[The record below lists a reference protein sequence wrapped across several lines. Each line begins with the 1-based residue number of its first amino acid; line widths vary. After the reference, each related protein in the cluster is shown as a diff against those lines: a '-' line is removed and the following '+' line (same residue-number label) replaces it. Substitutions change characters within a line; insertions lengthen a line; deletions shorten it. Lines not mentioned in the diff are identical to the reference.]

1 MIKIRK
7 SVLAALAAVAATS
20 LTSCFK
26 KGGTEAEGDL
36 VFWGSFGSKYS
47 AKLESIVADI
57 SSSVGYEI
65 KYESKGSYPGIRKA
79 VVDSIAN
86 EVYPTVA
93 VGYPDHFAQYQGSG
107 ILRKLD
113 DYVTSD
119 MLADYD
125 SNYMPENYLYDKDGS
140 KHLYGVPFNKS
151 TELLGYNGVFVDYC
165 DSLYPGEDLKNIP
178 QTWDEWAAAKNNPTS
193 KAGRYYSVFYSLV
206 DAHAKLY
213 AIQET
218 DGTAHD
224 FEISDTDVSGKKL
237 VLDYSGLNAEK
248 PRNDVMFF
256 TWDSTDNAFITMLR
270 QFGGKYTELPE
281 SERTVTP
288 KKRLGHILFA
298 KKGDNR
304 TTTLNMLKYL
314 NRMAKDEIFGTPADF
329 GGNASFSSEAFSK
342 GQCMFMICSSGGL
355 SYNTNNWEKRF
366 RLAPIPY
373 KDADKKYVIS
383 QGANLCLTDKGPADK
398 GFELIKKLTTGE
410 FQTRWAIET
419 GYFPASVSSSTS
431 TAYQTFLNDTSYAD
445 PILVTYREGARV
457 NENEYRAKNWNRFVD
472 DAFIGSAVIREQVA
486 FIIPN
491 VLNAVSADKINDD
504 SAYMTEIN
512 KILTSEVIKNNGN
525 IVVD

>member
-1 MIKIRK
+1 MIKFRK
-7 SVLAALAAVAATS
+7 SVLAALVAVAATS
-20 LTSCFK
+20 LAACNK
-26 KGGTEAEGDL
+26 KTADSEGSL

-47 AKLESIVADI
+47 AKLESIVSDI
-57 SSSVGYEI
+57 SSSLGYEI

-86 EVYPTVA
+86 IVYPTVA

-125 SNYMPENYLYDKDGS
+125 ANYMPENYFYDKDGS

-165 DSLYPGEDLKNIP
+165 DFLYPEEDLKNLP
-178 QTWDEWAAAKNNPTS
+178 QTWDEWAAAKSNPTS

-213 AIQET
+213 ATQDD
-218 DGTAHD
+218 DGTAHNFSLTPFD
-224 FEISDTDVSGKKL
+224 GGKL

-288 KKRLGHILFA
+288 KKRQGHILFA
-298 KKGDNR
+298 KEGANR

-373 KDADKKYVIS
+373 KTADKKFVIS
-383 QGANLCLTDKGPADK
+383 QGANLCLTDNGPADK

-419 GYFPASVSSSTS
+419 GYFPASVSSSS
-431 TAYQTFLNDTSYAD
+431 SSAYQSFLNDTSYAD

-457 NENEYRAKNWNRFVD
+457 NETEYRAKNWNRFVD
-472 DAFIGSAVIREQVA
+472 DAFIGSAVIREQIA

-504 SAYMTEIN
+504 NAYMTEIN
-512 KILTSEVIKNNGN
+512 KILTSEVIRTNGN